1 MSTSVIS
8 TGKRGPVVI
17 LEHGVDVDGSPEE
30 VFDYCSDP
38 THEPEWNP
46 KLRRVTKLTDGPD
59 SVGTRYEMEFVPG
72 DPMRVECVRFE
83 RPTAWATVGD
93 SRRLKA
99 YFACWVRATADG
111 AHLVMRMELLPQGL
125 FAFAAPLL
133 RRYMQGQQER
143 NVTTIKA
150 MLEGRGR

>member
-1 MSTSVIS
+1 MSTSIAS
-8 TGKRGPVVI
+8 NRQRGRVVVV
-17 LEHGVDVDGSPEE
+17 EHGVDIHRSPEE

-59 SVGTRYEMEFVPG
+59 GVGTRYEMEFVPG

-99 YFACWVRATADG
+99 YFAGRVRATNDG

-125 FAFAAPLL
+125 LGFAAPLL
-133 RRYMQGQQER
+133 RRYMKGQVER
-143 NVTTIKA
+143 DVTTIKA
-150 MLEGRGR
+150 MLEGRGQ